1 MTEKTVGGKITQSR
15 RTPEQRK
22 AHAAMMTEA
31 KRRKALL
38 PRVYRKRDPLV
49 LGSVKIPCAVV
60 EDPVTKEKTRVVTE
74 YGILTAI
81 YGSGSAVTGAAKRL
95 KNKELSEGSAQT
107 PVFLAD
113 KVINH
118 LFSKVKHESA
128 LFQKITYLDG
138 GKEVESYNVLVF
150 GEACKMWASLLGK
163 EGLTEAQQQRAIRA
177 AALRDALVG
186 VALTGLVDDATGFQE
201 ERARGELAAIL
212 NKFLD
217 RNLREYTAQFPLA
230 FYQQLARLYKVKLP
244 KDGETSKR
252 PLFFAGR
259 TLDIVYDRLAPD
271 LVEALKTIKGDTK
284 VKLHQAL
291 SEQHGITQLQSHLA
305 VVVTLMELSDTKEQ
319 FYELLDRTRPRLN
332 SNVSPEISRDDTL

>member
-1 MTEKTVGGKITQSR
+1 MSARSNGGKTANANK
-15 RTPEQRK
+15 TPEQRK
-22 AHAAMMTEA
+22 AHAAMMVEA
-31 KRRKALL
+31 RRRKALL

-49 LGSVKIPCAVV
+49 LGDVKIPCAVV
-60 EDPVTKEKTRVVTE
+60 EDPATKEKIRVVAE

-81 YGSGSAVTGAAKRL
+81 YGVSTAASGTAKRL
-95 KNKELSEGSAQT
+95 KNKELEDGQAKT
-107 PVFLAD
+107 PIFLAD
-113 KVINH
+113 KVVKSLIPKET
-118 LFSKVKHESA
+118 SKQAVFE
-128 LFQKITYLDG
+128 KITYLDDN
-138 GKEVESYNVLVF
+138 KEVTGYNVLAL
-150 GEACKMWASLLGK
+150 GEACKLWASLLGK
-163 EGLTEAQQQRAIRA
+163 EGLTEGQQQRAARA

-186 VALTGLVDDATGFQE
+186 VALVGLVDDATGFQE
-201 ERARGELAAIL
+201 ERARGELAGIL

-244 KDGETSKR
+244 KDGESGKR

-271 LVEALKTIKGDTK
+271 LVEALKTIKGETK

-291 SEQHGITQLQSHLA
+291 SEQHGVVQLQAHLA

-332 SNVSPEISRDDTL
+332 SDVSPEIPRDDTI